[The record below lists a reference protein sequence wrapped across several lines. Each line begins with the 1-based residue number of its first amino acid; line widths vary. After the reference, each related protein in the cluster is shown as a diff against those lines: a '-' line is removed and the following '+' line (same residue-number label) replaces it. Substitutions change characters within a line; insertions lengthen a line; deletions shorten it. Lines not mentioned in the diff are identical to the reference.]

1 MADKRE
7 FDADANVRQVIID
20 LLLSTLP
27 ADMRA
32 AAPELAER
40 VIEHPDVAAHAGK
53 RWGELSEGE
62 GNIIARE
69 TGIVARDV
77 VLGAGSATA
86 SGGEHLH

>member
-1 MADKRE
+1 MTAERE
-7 FDADANVRQVIID
+7 FDQDANVRDVIVR
-20 LLLSTLP
+20 LLRSTLP

-40 VIEHPDVAAHAGK
+40 VLKHPDVAAHAGK

-69 TGIVARDV
+69 AGAVARDV
-77 VLGAGSATA
+77 EIRSASA
-86 SGGEHLH
+86 VGSGGEHLQ